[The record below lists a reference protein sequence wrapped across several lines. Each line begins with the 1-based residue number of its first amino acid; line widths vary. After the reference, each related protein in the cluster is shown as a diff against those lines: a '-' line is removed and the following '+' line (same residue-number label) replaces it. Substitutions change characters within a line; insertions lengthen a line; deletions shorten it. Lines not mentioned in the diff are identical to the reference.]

1 MGFQAS
7 ATSVTIRAR
16 LTNLG
21 RKKLIENSN
30 TAFSHFMLGDS
41 DANYYTSE
49 PLPTGLVPGNSGN
62 LAFISGS
69 TSDNIASGVGINSK
83 LWLTT
88 VSSGPLKLKQNS
100 SSTLVPTLR
109 LIGETTVSGDN
120 VSYVTISK
128 SATTSEFTNL
138 FKSLS
143 LPLSTANILTFS
155 NTLASN
161 GGWAD
166 TPFSGLGVSNVLLS
180 VINND
185 QYGELI
191 DGKSIKVTLPVYT
204 GYTTGGTPTGA
215 TTYTL
220 YSTFPKTSWTN
231 TSLDYWYK
239 DESDTRIDLFGN
251 RINVAYLVSDDIQKP
266 NNDPI
271 KSWSTGYDSYKPF
284 SLGNKETI
292 NKIAVSAT
300 GINSDRIAGIAY
312 LDKGILAITD
322 QTIVNNIAT
331 NFSGD
336 PTTNTINNGLGLYY
350 YSAGTYNTV
359 IDSIQNDLVQDIV
372 CVADKGQFYN
382 TQNPTFNIN
391 DNVRISEIAITDG
404 TRTNILAI
412 GKTDRH
418 IIKTKNEMI
427 IFNVEI
433 VI

>member
-16 LTNLG
+16 LTKLG
-21 RKKLIENSN
+21 RQRLIENSN
-30 TAFSHFMLGDS
+30 TVFSHFIIGDS

-49 PLPTGLVPGNSGN
+49 LLPSGMVPVNSGN
-62 LAFISGS
+62 LAYISGS
-69 TSDNIASGVGINSK
+69 TSDNIAEGVGVNSK
-83 LWLTT
+83 LYRTISPDT
-88 VSSGPLKLKQNS
+88 LKPIQGS
-100 SSTLVPTLR
+100 SSALIPTLR

-128 SATTSEFTNL
+128 SATTSAFTNL

-143 LPLSTANILTFS
+143 LPLSTANINTFS
-155 NTLASN
+155 STLSVN

-204 GYTTGGTPTGA
+204 GYTTGGTPTGV

-220 YSTFPKTSWTN
+220 YSTFPKTTWPN
-231 TSLDYWYK
+231 TVLDYWYK
-239 DESDTRIDLFGN
+239 DGSSTPQEIFGKQ
-251 RINVAYLVSDDIQKP
+251 INVAYLVSDEIQKP
-266 NNDPI
+266 NNDPT
-271 KSWSTGYDSYKPF
+271 KSWANGYDSYKPF
-284 SLGNKETI
+284 SQGDKETI
-292 NKIAVSAT
+292 NTMSVSTT

-336 PTTNTINNGLGLYY
+336 TTTNTINDGLGLYY

-372 CVADKGQFYN
+372 CVADKGEFYN
-382 TQNPTFNIN
+382 TQNTTFNIN

-404 TRTNILAI
+404 TQSGVLAI

-418 IIKTKNEMI
+418 ITKTKNEMI
-427 IFNVEI
+427 IFNVQI